1 MNNFEEEVQYFVDL
15 IIKNIQEAKNTK
27 MDQEEALLNC
37 INLSK
42 DGQSVAVFN
51 LDKDYCYELLKKD
64 IEQYNFKNEATKYLA
79 LYYINKLLRYLKKEM
94 TLKEFLN
101 IQEETKPVVKNI
113 IQQKNNISEQLR
125 LLRKYRNIPE
135 VQEYIDKM
143 YNNKLASEYLKY
155 LIDKY
160 YYGKKNLI
168 RPKKNGLETE
178 FKMLLQWKDNEICV
192 SKEEY

>member
-1 MNNFEEEVQYFVDL
+1 MYNFEEEVQYFVDL
-15 IIKNIQEAKNTK
+15 IIKNIQEAKNKK
-27 MDQEEALLNC
+27 MDQEEAILNC

-42 DGQSVAVFN
+42 DGQSVVVFN

-94 TLKEFLN
+94 TLNEFLD

-125 LLRKYRNIPE
+125 LLRKNRNIPE
-135 VQEYIDKM
+135 VQEYIDKI
-143 YNNKLASEYLKY
+143 YNDKRTSKYLKY

-160 YYGKKNLI
+160 YYGKKDLLK
-168 RPKKNGLETE
+168 PKKNDLETD
-178 FKMLLQWKDNEICV
+178 FKMLLR
-192 SKEEY
+192 

>member
-15 IIKNIQEAKNTK
+15 IIKNIKEAKNTK

-51 LDKDYCYELLKKD
+51 LDKDYCYEILKKD
-64 IEQYNFKNEATKYLA
+64 IEQYNFKNETTKYSA
-79 LYYINKLLRYLKKEM
+79 LYYINKLLRYLKRDM
-94 TLKEFLN
+94 TFNEFVG
-101 IQEETKPVVKNI
+101 IQEETKTVVKNI

-125 LLRKYRNIPE
+125 LLRKNRNIPE
-135 VQEYIDKM
+135 VQEYIDNL
-143 YNNKLASEYLKY
+143 YNYKYASEYLKY

-168 RPKKNGLETE
+168 KPKKNGLEAD
-178 FKMLLQWKDNEICV
+178 FKMLLQ
-192 SKEEY
+192 